1 MVLSGVYHIYHRH
14 ADMSEDCRPTFMS
27 SSSSPLLPLP
37 EDCDRVEKD
46 DELWTQYVSIAAD
59 ADKQMI
65 DEWMKLVDTVLVFV
79 GFSTPV
85 SHVAG
90 GSAAHYGL
98 TTGCAIH
105 RHSFSVHPC
114 PRERSP
120 TRSS

>member
-1 MVLSGVYHIYHRH
+1 MN
-14 ADMSEDCRPTFMS
+14 EDCNPTFMS
-27 SSSSPLLPLP
+27 SPSSPLPSRP
-37 EDCDRVEKD
+37 QAEDSDRIEKD

-65 DEWMKLVDTVLVFV
+65 DEWMNQVDTILVFV
-79 GFSTPV
+79 GFSTLV

-98 TTGCAIH
+98 TTGCTIH

-114 PRERSP
+114 PRERPP

>member
-1 MVLSGVYHIYHRH
+1 
-14 ADMSEDCRPTFMS
+14 MSEDFRPTAFMS
-27 SSSSPLLPLP
+27 SPSSPLLPLSGHW
-37 EDCDRVEKD
+37 DGIEKD
-46 DELWTQYVSIAAD
+46 DKLWTQYVSIATD

-79 GFSTPV
+79 GFSMLV
-85 SHVAG
+85 FHVAG

-98 TTGCAIH
+98 KSGCTIH

-120 TRSS
+120 TQSS